1 MNDFTTELLKTLLEG
16 KDITEIFRYHV
27 ESAVNQLLQHELREF
42 LDYDKYD
49 RKGFNSG
56 NSRNGYYERTLKT
69 EYGDLNLRIPRD
81 RNGEFENQ
89 TLTPYK
95 RQNDTVEQMIIHLY
109 SNGMTTEEI
118 ARIIEKMYGHH
129 YTKQT
134 VSNITAAVIGDT
146 QAFNRRTL
154 SKRYAVIYLD
164 ATHLPVRRD
173 TVTKEA
179 LYFALGITPEGY
191 KEILSYSL
199 YPTESAHNWEIVL
212 SDLRSRGVEESLL
225 FVTDGLT
232 GMRDAISNVYPKA
245 KHQSCWVHLSRNVAH
260 LVRVKDRAEVLSDL
274 KSVYTQ
280 DTLEDADTALDTFIN
295 TWDKRYPKVAALLKN
310 NPSLFTFLSFPKQ
323 IRASLYTTNLIEGF
337 NKHLKRYTKRKEQF
351 PNEDSLIRFIGTYA
365 GDYNQRF
372 QMRIHK
378 GFRLVTAEIIEMF
391 N

>member
-27 ESAVNQLLQHELREF
+27 ESAVNQLLQYELREF

-69 EYGDLNLRIPRD
+69 EYGDLSLKIPRD

-95 RQNDTVEQMIIHLY
+95 RQNDTVESMIIHLY

-118 ARIIEKMYGHH
+118 SRIIEKMYGHH

-134 VSNITAAVIGDT
+134 VSNITAAVVGDI
-146 QAFNRRTL
+146 QAFNHRVL

-164 ATHLPVRRD
+164 ATYLPVRRD

-199 YPTESAHNWEIVL
+199 FPTESAHNWEIVL
-212 SDLRSRGVEESLL
+212 SDLRARGIEDTLL
-225 FVTDGLT
+225 FVTDGLA
-232 GMRDAISNVYPKA
+232 GIKDAISNVFPKA
-245 KHQSCWVHLSRNVAH
+245 KHQSCWVHLARNVSH
-260 LVRVKDRAEVLSDL
+260 GVRVKDRTDVLSDL
-274 KSVYTQ
+274 KKVYTQ
-280 DTLEDADTALDTFIN
+280 ESVEAAEEKLATFIQ
-295 TWDKRYPKVAALLKN
+295 TWHKKYPKVTERFKN

-323 IRASLYTTNLIEGF
+323 IRASIYTTNLIEGF

-378 GFRLVTAEIIEMF
+378 GFKLVTAELNEMF

>member
-1 MNDFTTELLKTLLEG
+1 MCDFTTKLFKTLLEG
-16 KDITEIFRYHV
+16 KNITGIFRYHV
-27 ESAVNQLLQHELREF
+27 ECAVNKLLQYELKEF

-69 EYGDLNLRIPRD
+69 EYGDVSLKVPRD
-81 RNGEFENQ
+81 RDGVFENQ
-89 TLTPYK
+89 TITLYK
-95 RQNDTVEQMIIHLY
+95 RQNDTVQSMIIHLY

-118 ARIIEKMYGHH
+118 SRIIEKMYGHH

-134 VSNITAAVIGDT
+134 LSNITAAVVGDI
-146 QAFNRRTL
+146 QAFNRRGL
-154 SKRYAVIYLD
+154 SKRYSVIYLD
-164 ATHLPVRRD
+164 ATYLPLRRD
-173 TVTKEA
+173 TVTKEV

-199 YPTESAHNWEIVL
+199 FPTESAHNWEIIL
-212 SDLRSRGVEESLL
+212 SDLRVRGVEESLL

-232 GMRDAISNVYPKA
+232 GIKDAISNVFSKA
-245 KHQSCWVHLSRNVAH
+245 RHQSCWVHLARNVSH
-260 LVRVKDRAEVLSDL
+260 GVRVKDRTEVLSDL

-280 DTLEDADTALDTFIN
+280 ESVAAAEEKLATFIQ
-295 TWDKRYPKVAALLKN
+295 TWDKRYPKVTDKFEDN
-310 NPSLFTFLSFPKQ
+310 SSLFTFLSFPKE
-323 IRASLYTTNLIEGF
+323 IRASIYTTNLIEGF
-337 NKHLKRYTKRKEQF
+337 NKHLKHYTKRKEQF

-378 GFRLVTAEIIEMF
+378 GFKLVTAELNEMF

>member
-27 ESAVNQLLQHELREF
+27 ESAVNQLLQIELREF

-69 EYGDLNLRIPRD
+69 QYGELSLKIPRD

-95 RQNDTVEQMIIHLY
+95 RQNDTVESMIIHLY

-118 ARIIEKMYGHH
+118 SRIIDKMYGHH

-134 VSNITAAVIGDT
+134 VSNITAAVVGDIH
-146 QAFNRRTL
+146 AFNHREL

-179 LYFALGITPEGY
+179 LYFALGITPEGF

-212 SDLRSRGVEESLL
+212 SDLRVRGVEETLL

-232 GMRDAISNVYPKA
+232 GIKDAISNVFPKA
-245 KHQSCWVHLSRNVAH
+245 LHQSCWVHLSRNVAH
-260 LVRVKDRAEVLSDL
+260 SVRVKDRADVLSDL
-274 KSVYTQ
+274 KTVYTQ
-280 DTLEDADTALDTFIN
+280 DTLDAAEEKLAAFIQ
-295 TWDKRYPKVAALLKN
+295 TWDKRYPKITDRFKS

-323 IRASLYTTNLIEGF
+323 IRASIYTTNLIEGF

-378 GFRLVTAEIIEMF
+378 GFKLVTAELNEMF

>member
-27 ESAVNQLLQHELREF
+27 ESAVNQLLQYELREF

-69 EYGDLNLRIPRD
+69 EYGDLSLKIPRD

-134 VSNITAAVIGDT
+134 VSNITASVVGDI
-146 QAFNRRTL
+146 QAFNRRAL

-164 ATHLPVRRD
+164 ATHLAVRRD

-199 YPTESAHNWEIVL
+199 FPTESAHNWEIVL
-212 SDLRSRGVEESLL
+212 SDLKARGVEESLL

-232 GMRDAISNVYPKA
+232 GIRDAISNVYPKA
-245 KHQSCWVHLSRNVAH
+245 RHQSCWVHLSRNVAH
-260 LVRVKDRAEVLSDL
+260 AVRVKDRSEVLNDL
-274 KSVYTQ
+274 KTVYTQ
-280 DTLEDADTALDTFIN
+280 DTLEAAEEKLDSFIQ
-295 TWDKRYPKVAALLKN
+295 TWDKRYPKVTVLLKN
-310 NPSLFTFLSFPKQ
+310 NPSLFTFLSFPKE
-323 IRASLYTTNLIEGF
+323 IRASIYTTNLIEGF

-351 PNEDSLIRFIGTYA
+351 PHEDSLIRFIGTYA

-378 GFRLVTAEIIEMF
+378 GFKLVTAELNEMF

>member
-1 MNDFTTELLKTLLEG
+1 MILRAELFKTLLEG

-27 ESAVNQLLQHELREF
+27 ESAVNQLLQYELREF

-69 EYGDLNLRIPRD
+69 EYGDLSLKIPRD
-81 RNGEFENQ
+81 RNGAFENQ

-95 RQNDTVEQMIIHLY
+95 RQNDTVESIIIHLY

-118 ARIIEKMYGHH
+118 SRIIEKMYGHH

-134 VSNITAAVIGDT
+134 VSNITAALVDDI
-146 QAFNRRTL
+146 QAFNRRGL
-154 SKRYAVIYLD
+154 SKRYTVIYLD
-164 ATHLPVRRD
+164 ATHLPVRRA

-199 YPTESAHNWEIVL
+199 FPTESAHNWEIVL
-212 SDLRSRGVEESLL
+212 SDLRTRGIEESLL

-232 GMRDAISNVYPKA
+232 EIIDAISNVFPKA
-245 KHQSCWVHLSRNVAH
+245 RHQSCWVHLARNVAH
-260 LVRVKDRAEVLSDL
+260 LVRVKDRSEVLNDL
-274 KSVYTQ
+274 KTVYTK
-280 DTLEDADTALDTFIN
+280 DTLENAEVALATFID
-295 TWDKRYPKVAALLKN
+295 TWDKRYPKMTEKFKN
-310 NPSLFTFLSFPKQ
+310 NPSLFTFLSFPKE
-323 IRASLYTTNLIEGF
+323 IRASIYTTNLIEGF

-351 PNEDSLIRFIGTYA
+351 PNVDSLIRFIGSYA
-365 GDYNQRF
+365 
-372 QMRIHK
+372 I
-378 GFRLVTAEIIEMF
+378 
-391 N
+391 

>member
-1 MNDFTTELLKTLLEG
+1 MNDFTTELFKTLLEG
-16 KDITEIFRYHV
+16 KNITEIFRYHV
-27 ESAVNQLLQHELREF
+27 ECAVNQLLQYELREF

-69 EYGDLNLRIPRD
+69 EYGDLSLKVPRD

-95 RQNDTVEQMIIHLY
+95 RQNDTVESMIIHLY

-118 ARIIEKMYGHH
+118 SRMIEKMYGHH

-134 VSNITAAVIGDT
+134 VSNITAAVVGDI
-146 QAFNRRTL
+146 QAFNRRGL

-164 ATHLPVRRD
+164 ATYLPVRRD

-199 YPTESAHNWEIVL
+199 FPTESAHNWEIIL
-212 SDLRSRGVEESLL
+212 SDLRVRGVEESLL
-225 FVTDGLT
+225 FVTDGLA
-232 GMRDAISNVYPKA
+232 GIKDALSNVFPKA
-245 KHQSCWVHLSRNVAH
+245 KHQSCWVHLARNVSH
-260 LVRVKDRAEVLSDL
+260 GVRVKDRSEVLNDL
-274 KSVYTQ
+274 KTVYTQ
-280 DTLEDADTALDTFIN
+280 DTLDAAETALDTFIN
-295 TWDKRYPKVAALLKN
+295 TWDKRYPKMIEKLKK

-323 IRASLYTTNLIEGF
+323 IRASIYTTNLIEGF

-378 GFRLVTAEIIEMF
+378 GFKLVTAELNEMF

>member
-27 ESAVNQLLQHELREF
+27 ECAVNQLLQYELREF

-69 EYGDLNLRIPRD
+69 EYGDLSLRVPRD

-118 ARIIEKMYGHH
+118 SRIIEKMYGHH

-134 VSNITAAVIGDT
+134 VSNITAAVVGDI
-146 QAFNRRTL
+146 QAFNHRKL

-199 YPTESAHNWEIVL
+199 YPTESSHNWEIVL
-212 SDLRSRGVEESLL
+212 SDLRSRGIEESLL

-232 GMRDAISNVYPKA
+232 GIKDAISNVFPKA
-245 KHQSCWVHLSRNVAH
+245 RHQSCWVHLARNVAH
-260 LVRVKDRAEVLSDL
+260 LVRVKDRSEVLNDL
-274 KSVYTQ
+274 KTVYTQ
-280 DTLEDADTALDTFIN
+280 DTLENAEVALATFIN
-295 TWDKRYPKVAALLKN
+295 TWDKRYPKVTEKLKDN
-310 NPSLFTFLSFPKQ
+310 TSLFTFLSFPKE
-323 IRASLYTTNLIEGF
+323 IRASIYTTNLIEGF

-378 GFRLVTAEIIEMF
+378 GFKLVTAELIEMF

>member
-27 ESAVNQLLQHELREF
+27 ECAVNQLLQYELREF

-69 EYGDLNLRIPRD
+69 EYGDLSLKIPRD

-95 RQNDTVEQMIIHLY
+95 RQNDTVESMIIHLY

-118 ARIIEKMYGHH
+118 SRIIEKMYGHH

-134 VSNITAAVIGDT
+134 VSNITASVVGDI
-146 QAFNRRTL
+146 QAFNHRTL

-199 YPTESAHNWEIVL
+199 FPTESAHNWEIVL
-212 SDLRSRGVEESLL
+212 SDLRARGVEESLL
-225 FVTDGLT
+225 FVTDGLA
-232 GMRDAISNVYPKA
+232 GIKDAISNVYPKA
-245 KHQSCWVHLSRNVAH
+245 KHQSCWVHLSRNVSH
-260 LVRVKDRAEVLSDL
+260 GVRVKDRSNVLNDL
-274 KSVYTQ
+274 KTVYTQ
-280 DTLEDADTALDTFIN
+280 DTLENAEAALNTFIN
-295 TWDKRYPKVAALLKN
+295 TWDKRYPKVTEKLKN
-310 NPSLFTFLSFPKQ
+310 NPSLFTFLSFPKE
-323 IRASLYTTNLIEGF
+323 IRASI
-337 NKHLKRYTKRKEQF
+337 
-351 PNEDSLIRFIGTYA
+351 
-365 GDYNQRF
+365 
-372 QMRIHK
+372 
-378 GFRLVTAEIIEMF
+378 
-391 N
+391 

>member
-27 ESAVNQLLQHELREF
+27 ECAVNQLLQYELREF

-69 EYGDLNLRIPRD
+69 EYGDLSLKIPRD

-95 RQNDTVEQMIIHLY
+95 RQNDTVESMIIHLY
-109 SNGMTTEEI
+109 ANGMTTEEI

-129 YTKQT
+129 YTRQT
-134 VSNITAAVIGDT
+134 VSNITAAVIGDIH
-146 QAFNRRTL
+146 AFNHRDL
-154 SKRYAVIYLD
+154 FQRYAVIYLD
-164 ATHLPVRRD
+164 ATYLPVRRD

-199 YPTESAHNWEIVL
+199 YPTESAHNWEVVL
-212 SDLRSRGVEESLL
+212 SDLRARGVEESLL
-225 FVTDGLT
+225 FVTDGLK
-232 GMRDAISNVYPKA
+232 GISDVITNVYPKA

-260 LVRVKDRAEVLSDL
+260 AVRVKDRVEVLSDL
-274 KSVYTQ
+274 KRVYSQDSVEAAKEQ
-280 DTLEDADTALDTFIN
+280 LDTFIK
-295 TWDKRYPKVAALLKN
+295 TWDKRYPKMTVKFKD
-310 NPSLFTFLSFPKQ
+310 NPSLFTFLSFPKE
-323 IRASLYTTNLIEGF
+323 IRASIYTTNLIEGF

-351 PNEDSLIRFIGTYA
+351 PNEDSLIRFVGTYA
-365 GDYNQRF
+365 DDYNQRF

-378 GFRLVTAEIIEMF
+378 GFKLVTAELNEMF